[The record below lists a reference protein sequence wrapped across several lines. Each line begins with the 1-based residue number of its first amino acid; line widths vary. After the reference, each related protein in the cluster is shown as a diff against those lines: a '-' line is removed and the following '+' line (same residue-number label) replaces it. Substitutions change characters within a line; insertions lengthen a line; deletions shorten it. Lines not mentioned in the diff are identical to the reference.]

1 MIVKTYKYN
10 RRTICYVSEFKG
22 RYTVSTGKPSD
33 AYCISWKYDNLKDA
47 EKTAEEYIKNY
58 KMILPVF

>member
-1 MIVKTYKYN
+1 MTVKIYKHN
-10 RRTICYVSEFKG
+10 G
-22 RYTVSTGKPSD
+22 RYTASTGKPSD
-33 AYCISWKYDNLKDA
+33 ACCISWKYDNLKDA